1 MSIRGRFAPSVAWPG
16 SLASLLSLV
25 ARGVA
30 LAVVIRRLLSAA
42 RQPAPLVPAGHHE
55 PGALTQADE
64 RRISVVVPARNE
76 AQRLGPLLRCLA
88 AAPSVSEVIV
98 VDDESTDDTAL
109 IARAAT
115 ARVIV
120 GRPLPAGWA
129 GKAWALQQGIDAA
142 DTSSTWIVTLDA
154 DTRPSPLL
162 ADSLVARMQAD
173 GVDFATVAGS
183 FECPTA
189 GVGWLHPAML
199 TTLVYRFG
207 APGTQRRPDR
217 LLANGQCMG
226 FRRGTVQLNAVA
238 GQVVEDVALARS
250 LASSGRKVAMYTG
263 PDLLVTRMFEDLGD
277 TWRGWGRSLALPGV
291 EPRARQ
297 LGELAMLTATLVLP
311 PVRLLARR
319 GDVVDLV
326 ALAMRLGTM
335 GGTRRSYRQVGPVY
349 WLSPLADPCAV
360 AAVAVSTL
368 RRGNRWRGRRYP

>member
-1 MSIRGRFAPSVAWPG
+1 MSVRSRFVPAVASP
-16 SLASLLSLV
+16 ASLLFLI
-25 ARGVA
+25 ARGAA
-30 LAVVIRRLLSAA
+30 LAVVTRRLLSAA
-42 RQPAPLVPAGHHE
+42 RQPAPLAAASDHE
-55 PGALTQADE
+55 PGAATQHDE

-76 AQRLGPLLRCLA
+76 ALRLGPLLGCLA
-88 AAPSVSEVIV
+88 EAPGVCEVIV
-98 VDDESTDDTAL
+98 VDDESTDDTAS
-109 IARAAT
+109 IARAAS
-115 ARVIV
+115 ARVV
-120 GRPLPAGWA
+120 RGGPLAAGWA

-142 DTSSTWIVTLDA
+142 DTASAWIVTLDA

-162 ADSLVARMQAD
+162 ANALVARMEAE

-207 APGTQRRPDR
+207 APGSQRRPDR

-226 FRRGTVQLNAVA
+226 FRRGTVQLDVVA
-238 GQVVEDVALARS
+238 GHVVEDVALARS
-250 LASSGRKVAMYTG
+250 LAGSGRKVAMYTG

-291 EPRARQ
+291 EPRPRQ
-297 LGELAMLTATLVLP
+297 LGELALLIATLVVP
-311 PVRLLARR
+311 PARLLARR
-319 GDVVDLV
+319 GDVVDLA
-326 ALAMRLGTM
+326 ALAMRLGTL

-368 RRGNRWRGRRYP
+368 RRSNRWRGRSYP